1 MKIAR
6 VGTGYIILIWI
17 LIVIMLGT
25 VSYIG
30 YRRNSTDLKQLMI
43 NEAERLIEV
52 VGVTAQAGIHALD
65 EVEYLTAQRLLEN
78 ARLIERIA
86 AFSIPSAD
94 SLTSIA
100 QENDLYMINILD
112 KNGNSLSRSA
122 TQKHTGKKYGNV
134 HRPEVES
141 VLSGEFDEEVI
152 GFMDGRYYSGQRYGV
167 VVRRHGGGAVVVNTD
182 SDKILEFRKA
192 IGLGTLFR
200 EIGSL
205 ERIDYIVLQD
215 TLGIVAASS
224 GVREMTRIKDE
235 PFLVNAAKG
244 EYSSRI
250 TRFGDESILEIAFPL
265 IVDDIDLGLLRI
277 GLSTAEIDSIRHRA
291 FRQFV
296 ILFIFAMVSGAFVF
310 IYVILRQNY
319 MILNAE
325 HGRILRE
332 VRRME
337 EDTRRS
343 ERLTSMGRLAAGVAH
358 EIRNPL
364 NSISIIV
371 QRLKAEFTTVNDEE
385 VYRDYLSTVKNE
397 ISRISSIIE
406 QFLKYARPPKLTLA
420 NVSLEKII
428 KEVLN
433 VVGEK
438 ARADKITFNTEIEH
452 GITCKCDVDQ
462 MKQALLNIV
471 LNALEACDENGVV
484 TIKAEKRKG
493 AVLLQVMD
501 TGHGI
506 PGDIFSK
513 IFDPYFTTK
522 ETGNG
527 LGLSEVH
534 RIIISHGGKVT
545 AENTEDGG
553 ALFSI
558 YVPYNGDKK

>member
-6 VGTGYIILIWI
+6 VGTGYIILVWF

-25 VSYIG
+25 VLYIG
-30 YRRNSTDLKQLMI
+30 YRRNSSDLKQLMI

-52 VGVTAQAGIHALD
+52 VGVTAQSGIHALD

-78 ARLIERIA
+78 ARLIESIA

-94 SLTSIA
+94 SLTRIA
-100 QENDLYMINILD
+100 LDNDLYMINILD

-122 TQKHTGKKYGNV
+122 APKHKKKEPGTV
-134 HRPEVES
+134 HRPEVAS
-141 VLSGEFDEEVI
+141 VLSGESDEEVI
-152 GFMDGRYYSGQRYGV
+152 GFMDGQYYSGKMYGV
-167 VVRRHGGGAVVVNTD
+167 AVRRNGGGAVVINTD
-182 SDKILEFRKA
+182 SGKMLEFRKA

-205 ERIDYIVLQD
+205 EGINYIVLQD

-244 EYSSRI
+244 EYGSRI
-250 TRFGDESILEIAFPL
+250 IRIDGEGILEVAYPL
-265 IVDDIDLGLLRI
+265 IVDDVDLGLLRI
-277 GLSTAEIDSIRHRA
+277 GLSTADIDSIKRRA
-291 FRQFV
+291 VRQFM

-325 HGRILRE
+325 HDRILRE

-371 QRLKAEFTTVNDEE
+371 QRLKAEFTTVEDEE
-385 VYRDYLSTVKNE
+385 IYKGYLSTVKKE
-397 ISRISSIIE
+397 ISRISYIIE
-406 QFLKYARPPKLTLA
+406 QFLKYARPPKLTLTD
-420 NVSLEKII
+420 VSAEEII

-438 ARADKITFNTEIEH
+438 ARADEITFSTEIEP
-452 GITCKCDVDQ
+452 GITCKCDADQ
-462 MKQALLNIV
+462 MKQALLNIA
-471 LNALEACDENGVV
+471 LNALEACNKNGVV
-484 TIKAEKRKG
+484 TIKAEKRKR
-493 AVLLQVMD
+493 AVLLHITD
-501 TGHGI
+501 TGNGI
-506 PGDIFSK
+506 PGDILPK

-522 ETGNG
+522 ESGNG
-527 LGLSEVH
+527 LGLSEVY
-534 RIIISHGGKVT
+534 RIITAHGGKIT
-545 AENTEDGG
+545 AENAKNGG
-553 ALFSI
+553 AVFSI
-558 YVPYNGDKK
+558 YVPDNGDK